1 MWTSEPKGKLDVMAA
16 MTRSAGQP
24 VGGVVGITNGPQ
36 DVDVDWLSINWRQVT
51 DDVRR
56 LRQRIFAATQAGDL
70 KKGPQPAH
78 ARGYPTHHRGGQ
90 PIRDRHP
97 GRTLHPVRHAAP
109 PADRSHRRGRPRCL
123 TKTVLTLPAH
133 LRRSLTWDQGKEM
146 SQHRLFTIATVLPT
160 CGFTPPTTSW
170 PPLCSSIAGPGKRLI
185 GIRRH
190 NAWICS

>member
-1 MWTSEPKGKLDVMAA
+1 MWTSEPKGKLDVMTA

-78 ARGYPTHHRGGQ
+78 ARGLLEPCAVKAASTVLRGPRRSMASGL
-90 PIRDRHP
+90 PDSSP
-97 GRTLHPVRHAAP
+97 GRATGPRSAPWSNAP
-109 PADRSHRRGRPRCL
+109 PGTSCCSTCRS
-123 TKTVLTLPAH
+123 
-133 LRRSLTWDQGKEM
+133 
-146 SQHRLFTIATVLPT
+146 I
-160 CGFTPPTTSW
+160 TPPRPSAMPHQDSAHVTGA
-170 PPLCSSIAGPGKRLI
+170 PAAFVDLGPG
-185 GIRRH
+185 
-190 NAWICS
+190 